1 MRMVSD
7 LTLAEQNQE
16 LHELRAALHGMVEVA
31 SRERLLVGRAVFT
44 AREQPAPVR
53 MLPRQVAFYGGQS
66 TVGMPFYIQD
76 FVVTTAGGMSVY
88 VRGQLSKTDVHH
100 LLLYGTNREEDSVL
114 EIRNV
119 PVTDVQQHCLEL
131 VRLAGDRLNNLAVPL
146 DWQRTLGHD
155 LRWSRIVC
163 SENAA

>member
-1 MRMVSD
+1 MIMIMGLVAIVVQVGEPQLPMAGRGGRARGGSAAGQRRSMRMVSD
-7 LTLAEQNQE
+7 LTISEQNQE

-88 VRGQLSKTDVHH
+88 VRPDKEL
-100 LLLYGTNREEDSVL
+100 EDAL
-114 EIRNV
+114 QK
-119 PVTDVQQHCLEL
+119 PKAL
-131 VRLAGDRLNNLAVPL
+131 VKYTVADFAET
-146 DWQRTLGHD
+146 Q
-155 LRWSRIVC
+155 
-163 SENAA
+163 